1 MNDVNL
7 RKSGSWLFHVW
18 KELQNTPAHSCV
30 SYAGLLSLSPSLSS
44 TCELSFLFIVYFSS
58 MSRGHRGS
66 RIVVLFI
73 LCESRTRRGYQTI
86 IARISDINDLC
97 FCWTRDSQAAFL
109 WLVYDM
115 KASGCMFARQQTSGP
130 SGTPVRLFIV
140 SSASF

>member
-1 MNDVNL
+1 MTLICGNPEVGYSTFGRNCRTL
-7 RKSGSWLFHVW
+7 QYIHVSAM
-18 KELQNTPAHSCV
+18 LALSCF
-30 SYAGLLSLSPSLSS
+30 LSLSS
-44 TCELSFLFIVYFSS
+44 TFELSFLFIVYFSS

-97 FCWTRDSQAAFL
+97 FCWTRDVQVDFL
-109 WLVYDM
+109 WLVYDVN
-115 KASGCMFARQQTSGP
+115 ASGYNMFARQQTSGP

-140 SSASF
+140 ASASF